1 MNEEVPVEQRRK
13 GKKRRNVILIILGS
27 VIGFM
32 ALIMFV
38 FIMFMQ
44 SFISSMMEESFVSE
58 KIVPPQIYYPNVS
71 RLVTSKFGLRIHPF
85 TKVRTM
91 HNGVDLG
98 IPEGTPVQSATSG
111 TVTTVSFPTD
121 MDSPGTKKA
130 GIYVV
135 VQDAEDL
142 KVSTRY
148 LHLSQAFVEVG
159 DRVHAGQ
166 VIGLVGN
173 TGGSTGAHLHFEYI
187 PEEKGAPVDPMPFIT
202 YLSDI
207 LDYSNREALKK
218 IKDVNFMSEASGV
231 NTDYVSTPMLYLSGV
246 YMGESQSSGG
256 AYNPGFDL
264 DMPVLM
270 PLPNVPG
277 IQDMKPFIQKYAA
290 LAMAEEARTGIP
302 ASVKLAQ
309 AAYESGWGMRVKCYN
324 YFGIKA
330 NKSWKGPVCDS
341 KTNEEDANGNTY
353 QIIGKFRS
361 YKSDVESFINHSD
374 FLLENPRYQNALAQ
388 KNPYDV
394 ARGIA
399 RAGYGTDSSYEKDIV
414 IIMRANNL
422 TIFDKG
428 GGLNPETGKPYT
440 DTGGANL
447 GGSVGGVVVPAV
459 QNREPDE
466 IVVVYGLTE
475 YYGTS
480 AKMMVSSGG
489 SHRKVDML
497 YNGKPVINQ
506 ANYESMKRLDD
517 YKYAETFP
525 PVMES
530 TRMPD
535 AITITMKPDKKT
547 KFKITEISIR

>member
-1 MNEEVPVEQRRK
+1 MNEELQYEHEMKR
-13 GKKRRNVILIILGS
+13 KKRRNVFLIVLGS
-27 VIGFM
+27 FVGFIALVIF
-32 ALIMFV
+32 I
-38 FIMFMQ
+38 FIMFIQ
-44 SFISSMMEESFVSE
+44 SFISTMVEESFVSE

-71 RLVTSKFGLRIHPF
+71 RLVTSKFGYRIHPF

-98 IPEGTPVQSATSG
+98 IPEGVPVQSATSG

-121 MDSPGTKKA
+121 IDSSGTKKA
-130 GIYVV
+130 GIYVT

-159 DRVHAGQ
+159 DQVHAGQ
-166 VIGLVGN
+166 IIGLVGN

-187 PEEKGAPVDPMPFIT
+187 PEEKGTPVNPMPFIT

-207 LDYSNREALKK
+207 LDYSNKEALKK
-218 IKDVNFMSEASGV
+218 LKDVDFISDAGI
-231 NTDYVSTPMLYLSGV
+231 NTDYSSSPMLYLSGV

-256 AYNPGFDL
+256 VYNPGFDL

-270 PLPNVPG
+270 PMPNVPG
-277 IQDMKPFIQKYAA
+277 IQDMKPFIKKYAA
-290 LAMAEEARTGIP
+290 LAMAEESRTGVP

-309 AAYESGWGMRVKCYN
+309 AAYESGWGEKAVCYN

-330 NKSWKGPVCDS
+330 NKSWKGPVCNS
-341 KTNEEDANGNTY
+341 KTKEEDSSGNTY
-353 QIIGKFRS
+353 STIGKFRA

-374 FLLENPRYQNALAQ
+374 FLLQNPRYHNALAQ

-399 RAGYGTDSSYEKDIV
+399 RAGYGTDSSYEKDII

-428 GGLNPETGKPYT
+428 GGLDPETGKPFT
-440 DTGGANL
+440 DSGGINL
-447 GGSVGGVVVPAV
+447 GGNVGGVPVPAV
-459 QNREPDE
+459 QNRASDE
-466 IVVVYGLTE
+466 IVVVYGMIE

-480 AKMMVSSGG
+480 AKMMVSTNGG
-489 SHRKVDML
+489 SRRKVDML
-497 YNGKPVINQ
+497 YNGKPVISQ
-506 ANYESMKRLDD
+506 ANYDSLKRLDE

-525 PVMES
+525 PVIES
-530 TRMPD
+530 TNIPN
-535 AITITMKPDKKT
+535 AITITMKPDKKS
-547 KFKITEISIR
+547 KLKITDTSIR